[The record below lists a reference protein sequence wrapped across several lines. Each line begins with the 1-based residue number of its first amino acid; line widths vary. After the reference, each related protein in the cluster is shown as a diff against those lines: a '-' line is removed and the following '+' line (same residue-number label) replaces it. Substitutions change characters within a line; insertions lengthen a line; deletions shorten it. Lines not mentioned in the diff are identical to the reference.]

1 MGRGAS
7 AFCLFTFRIFKKIFY
22 FARTHTKK
30 LSPLLLLIWNS
41 LQHPAVSYVWYS
53 FDPQHIS
60 CLTSVPLHFLL
71 NSESIITT
79 PGRIFFYTYT
89 ESMLLTSLPVHKS
102 EKGDRML
109 ELFSSFPRAA
119 GLALP
124 SAMPYTG
131 LEVCVFLGVH
141 VRRQGCEGRWPSWS
155 RWLGPSY

>member
-79 PGRIFFYTYT
+79 PGRIFFYMYT
-89 ESMLLTSLPVHKS
+89 ESMLLTRVFQCTRVKKGTGCWSFSPPFQELQGWHCPTLCHTLGWRSVSSWVCISEGKAVKDTDLP
-102 EKGDRML
+102 EADD
-109 ELFSSFPRAA
+109 
-119 GLALP
+119 
-124 SAMPYTG
+124 
-131 LEVCVFLGVH
+131 
-141 VRRQGCEGRWPSWS
+141 
-155 RWLGPSY
+155 